1 MTPSRDLSRSLV
13 SVLIPALNE
22 VLGVPGLLA
31 RYRELA
37 RTHDRY
43 DFEMVLVD
51 DGSDDGTA
59 DRLLELAEAPDRVT
73 VVSLSRNFGSHYAI
87 TAGLARC
94 SGDCAVVLGAD
105 LPEPPSLM
113 QQFLTHWETGSDV
126 VWGVRRSRVRRS
138 WSYDVAS
145 RLFSWLFARYAKLS
159 NYPPEGPSG
168 VLLDRAVIDEV
179 RRLPEHNRNVLALIA
194 WLGFTQTRVQYDQV
208 DRRHGT
214 SRWTRRSIVTLAVD
228 SMLQFSSMPLRLC
241 TFGGVVVAALGL
253 LYALVLVVRSMAGVG
268 TPSGWPTV
276 IVVVLLLGGTQL
288 TVIGVMGEYLWR
300 AVEESRGRPLYVVR
314 DVRLAGVHP
323 QRPPDAPRHGRRSP
337 VTPAS
342 PPRIVRSADGEHQPA
357 GEREI

>member
-1 MTPSRDLSRSLV
+1 VGPRDLSRPLV
-13 SVLIPALNE
+13 SVLVPALNE
-22 VLGVPGLLA
+22 APGVPGLLA

-37 RTHDRY
+37 GTHDRY
-43 DFEMVLVD
+43 DFELLLVD

-59 DRLLELAEAPDRVT
+59 DRLLELAEVDDRVT
-73 VVSLSRNFGSHYAI
+73 VVSLARNFGSHYAI

-113 QQFLTHWETGSDV
+113 AQFLDHWESGSDV

-138 WSYDVAS
+138 WSYDAAS
-145 RLFSWLFARYAKLS
+145 RLFSWLFARYAQLS

-194 WLGFTQTRVQYDQV
+194 WLGFTQTRVEYDQV
-208 DRRHGT
+208 DRAHGT
-214 SRWTRRSIVTLAVD
+214 SRWTRRSILKLAVD
-228 SMLQFSSMPLRLC
+228 SMLQC
-241 TFGGVVVAALGL
+241 TFGGLVVAALGL
-253 LYALVLVVRSMAGVG
+253 FYALVLVVRSVAGVG

-314 DVRLAGVHP
+314 DVRLAGVQP

-337 VTPAS
+337 VTSA
-342 PPRIVRSADGEHQPA
+342 PPRSVARSAVGEHQPA